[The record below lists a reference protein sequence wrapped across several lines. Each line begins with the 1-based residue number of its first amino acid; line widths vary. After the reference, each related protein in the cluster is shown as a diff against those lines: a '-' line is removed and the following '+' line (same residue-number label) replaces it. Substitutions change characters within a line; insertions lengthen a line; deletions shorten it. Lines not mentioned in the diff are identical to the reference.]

1 MQLLVKDG
9 EQNQSSVCRRVASFT
24 LNDNLEQKGTRPND
38 EHATLWLSERLTC
51 LRKPTR
57 TYIRDVASAL
67 FIPRQENRLHSLTS
81 ENLPRLLVHVQ
92 VAHRRRPSQNQPY
105 VEYANLSRRESLAT
119 NPCVV
124 EINCVQKFETRQTSA
139 SCMTACYFKTTKAPI
154 KASRDCFLTSRTT
167 RVKSTAM
174 DVCKTIGNGR
184 RERASELQKSRYRI
198 HEEPLQNEQTKHKT
212 SSGHETK
219 SGAKI
224 EKTTC
229 AIL

>member
-1 MQLLVKDG
+1 M
-9 EQNQSSVCRRVASFT
+9 CRRVASFT
-24 LNDNLEQKGTRPND
+24 LNDNLEQKGTRPNY
-38 EHATLWLSERLTC
+38 EHATLLLSERLTC

-92 VAHRRRPSQNQPY
+92 VAHRQRPSQNQPY
-105 VEYANLSRRESLAT
+105 VEYANLSGRESLAT

-139 SCMTACYFKTTKAPI
+139 SCMTACYFKSTKAPI

-167 RVKSTAM
+167 RVKSAAM
-174 DVCKTIGNGR
+174 DVCNNGR
-184 RERASELQKSRYRI
+184 KRQKRARLRISEIECQNSRRANSKRADATENVFQSRNQAAI
-198 HEEPLQNEQTKHKT
+198 HVHAHT
-212 SSGHETK
+212 
-219 SGAKI
+219 
-224 EKTTC
+224 
-229 AIL
+229 